1 MEIIN
6 GSPFLLEA
14 QQAIEKSGRRLL
26 VVLVKGTYA
35 FPARDGEVAQPAAQ
49 QAPVLVSD
57 VFDGEPGLSTP
68 LFESDY
74 ATRKPRCDVIVHA
87 SAQAPGQLPVRELD
101 VAFRLGACEKWAH
114 VVGDRTWRYGVVGLS
129 PSAPE
134 PFTSMPITYGR
145 AFGGSCELGGQV
157 HAHPANPVG
166 RGYAGPHG
174 EADLHGQ
181 PLPNIEQPGEPISLS
196 NGRYRPWS
204 FGPIGRSWQPRQPLA
219 GTYDERWKEEVF
231 PLLPEDFDERYFQA
245 APEDQQIDYPQ
256 GGEEVRLLNL
266 HPQRSHIFFSLPPLE
281 MPVAVLDA
289 TRKLHLLQAVVDSV
303 TLDVH
308 NEQLIVL
315 WRAQHPLRRSLRE
328 IDMVAAG
335 SVCKRWWKSRV
346 LGTEDCGCGGFET
359 NDEDLAPVNAPLH
372 DGDEA

>member
-35 FPARDGEVAQPAAQ
+35 FPASNGEIPQPAAQ
-49 QAPVLVSD
+49 QVPVLVSD
-57 VFDGEPGLSTP
+57 TFDGEPGLSTP

-74 ATRKPRCDVIVHA
+74 ATRKPRCDVVVRA
-87 SAQAPGQLPVRELD
+87 SAYAPGQQPVRELD
-101 VAFRLGACEKWAH
+101 AAFRLGACEKWVH
-114 VVGDRTWRYGVVGLS
+114 VVGDRIWRHGVVGLS
-129 PSAPE
+129 PSTPE
-134 PFTSMPITYGR
+134 PFTSMPITYSR
-145 AFGGSCELGGQV
+145 AFGGSCELRGQV

-166 RGYAGPHG
+166 RGYTGPHG
-174 EADLHGQ
+174 AADLHGQ
-181 PLPNIEQPGEPISLS
+181 PLPNLEQPGEPITIS
-196 NGRYRPWS
+196 NGEYRPWS
-204 FGPIGRSWQPRQPLA
+204 FGPIGRSWQQRLPFA

-231 PLLPEDFDERYFQA
+231 PLLPDDFDERYFQA
-245 APEDQQIDYPQ
+245 VAEDQQIDYPR

-266 HPQRSHIFFSLPPLE
+266 HPQRPQIFFSLPPLE
-281 MPVAVLDA
+281 MPMAVLDA
-289 TRKLHLLQAVVDSV
+289 TRKLHLLQPVVDSV

-308 NEQLIVL
+308 SEQLIVI

-359 NDEDLAPVNAPLH
+359 NDEDLAPVDAPLH